1 MKKLISFPI
10 LAVISFFFPILTF
23 AYTSPLSS
31 PPGSAGNPIY
41 VQIEPTQGQKNIDLE
56 NSLKAKYGNSAYY
69 SCMSR
74 ISGCNGD
81 MSSPIRQ
88 TTCLQTIQYNLESG
102 MCGASAS
109 PSLTCQSGFTLVNG
123 SCVREV
129 KSPTPCPS
137 GYNSINGSC
146 IPFTCSIG
154 YVPQGNVCV
163 KAGQVPSIQQ
173 NTSNA
178 TLEQKTKELIELQ
191 GNIIKMQNDL
201 SALKAAEAAK
211 VGNEGNKVALPKS
224 NNEVCKDGYGPQGV
238 WTGRILENGSIEC
251 DCENGY
257 QFNETNTRC
266 VLVPKIVDI
275 KPETSSLNEL
285 VNWEK
290 YHPTSTTTQ
299 EEKEK
304 KGGFWSWFLGLLGL

>member
-102 MCGASAS
+102 MCGASAL
-109 PSLTCQSGFTLVNG
+109 PSLTCQSGFTMVNG

-129 KSPTPCPS
+129 KSPIPCPS
-137 GYNSINGSC
+137 GYSSINGSC
-146 IPFTCSIG
+146 APFTCSNG
-154 YVPQGNVCV
+154 YIPQGNVCV
-163 KAGQVPSIQQ
+163 KAVKPSTPQQ

-191 GNIIKMQNDL
+191 ANIIKMQNDL
-201 SALKAAEAAK
+201 SALKAAEATK
-211 VGNEGNKVALPKS
+211 TSGGGSVSVPPKS
-224 NNEVCKDGYGPQGV
+224 NNETCKGGYGPQSF
-238 WTGRILENGSIEC
+238 WTGRILENESIEC
-251 DCENGY
+251 GCENGY
-257 QFNETNTRC
+257 QFNDNNTRC
-266 VLVPKIVDI
+266 VLVPKIVENEQKTWATD
-275 KPETSSLNEL
+275 EL
-285 VNWEK
+285 VNWET
-290 YHPTSTTTQ
+290 YHPTPTTTQ